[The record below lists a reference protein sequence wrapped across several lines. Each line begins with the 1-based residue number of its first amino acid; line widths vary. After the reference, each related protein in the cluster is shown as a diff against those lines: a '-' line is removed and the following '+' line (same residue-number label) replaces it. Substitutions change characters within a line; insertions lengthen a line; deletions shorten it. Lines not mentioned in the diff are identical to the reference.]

1 MDKLKFPYNTDKNLG
16 PRKDVWCEFH
26 KGFEHNVEW
35 CITLG
40 HQLVSLVKEGFLKEY
55 LEADQEKPK
64 GEVFLRDTMHK
75 IQVHGEMNT
84 ILGGFFG

>member
-1 MDKLKFPYNTDKNLG
+1 
-16 PRKDVWCEFH
+16 
-26 KGFEHNVEW
+26 
-35 CITLG
+35 
-40 HQLVSLVKEGFLKEY
+40 VKEGFLKEY